1 MKYNFDEIIERK
13 NTDCLKYDWAKDI
26 FGSDDVIP
34 MWIADMDFRTPQC
47 IVDVMRKRMEHEI
60 FGYTFLSPQWKPAI
74 INWISRRY
82 NWHVMEEEIGFVG
95 GIVPAIAY
103 IIQCFTNEGDKVL
116 IQPPVY
122 HPYNNVTRDF
132 KRIPVNN
139 PLRLVDG
146 QYEIDFADFE
156 EKAKG
161 CKLFLL
167 CNPHNPGGRVWSAE
181 ELRRMAEIC
190 AENNVL
196 VVSDEIHCDMT
207 LYGYKHTPFAI
218 VSDAAAQNS
227 ITLMAASKTFNIAGL
242 KSSYH
247 ITPNANIRERYNEF
261 LRINELDC
269 AHLFA
274 SEAVAAAYN
283 HGEEWLNQMLA
294 YVEGNIDFMHD
305 FIKKNM
311 PKLDIIRP
319 QASYLVFIDARGLQM
334 PQEEL
339 VDFFAKKAKVGM
351 NDGAMFGQE
360 GRGFMRMNVG
370 CPRSVLCKAL
380 TQIKT
385 AYDDINKNDNSY

>member
-283 HGEEWLNQMLA
+283 HGEEWLNQMIA
-294 YVEGNIDFMHD
+294 YVEDNIDFMHD

>member
-82 NWHVMEEEIGFVG
+82 SWHVMEEEIGFVG

-218 VSDAAAQNS
+218 VSDVAAQNS